1 MNSINTQDF
10 KFSIPLNIRWND
22 LDPLNHVNNVFYFEY
37 FQIGRGHY
45 MIEAS
50 KQWDWTK
57 NMFVIAHIEC
67 DYFKELK
74 LTAKAPSIKLR
85 SSSIGSKSF
94 EIEYLITSLD
104 KEDNE
109 IIHAKGKSIQVLID
123 ASIGKSIEIP
133 DWLRN
138 DITNYEPRLGTK

>member
-1 MNSINTQDF
+1 MDTLDIQNF

-45 MIEAS
+45 MIDVS
-50 KQWDWTK
+50 KQWDWAK

-67 DYFKELK
+67 DYYKELK
-74 LTAKAPSIKLR
+74 LTTKEPSIKIRTTSL
-85 SSSIGSKSF
+85 GSKSF

-104 KEDNE
+104 KEENE
-109 IIHAKGKSIQVLID
+109 TIHAKGKSVQVLVD
-123 ASIGKSIEIP
+123 ATIGKSIEIP

-138 DITNYEPRLGTK
+138 DITNYEPSLSTI